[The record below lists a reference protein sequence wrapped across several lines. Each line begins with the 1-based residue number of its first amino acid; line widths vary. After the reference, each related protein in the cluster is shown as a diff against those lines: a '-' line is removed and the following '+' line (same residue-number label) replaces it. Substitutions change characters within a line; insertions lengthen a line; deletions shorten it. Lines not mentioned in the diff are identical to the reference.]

1 MTKYFIKLLIG
12 ILIFGNFFCSF
23 GQSSVIK
30 YSNNYYSAGVNSQ
43 TFNYIASIGKQRAD
57 NWCWAACTQMVL
69 NYHGLYVTQEQIV
82 KKCFGGLYN
91 APGGTLEMFTALNGW
106 AYNTRGGVSN
116 IYTNNY
122 PTNANEI
129 QSLLANDWP
138 LIVGLNY
145 GTDVGHAYVLT
156 AIYYSL
162 SYDAYGNLIVIP
174 DKVVLRD
181 PWPYNNSRQEMSW
194 AEFSTY
200 VVSVYKVWVVDV
212 PTSNSYTSR
221 QDYFDQFQKKEDE
234 NKGKYKWVA
243 SSGFSFLETGKG
255 LPFTFFL
262 ERYNNT
268 GKISLRSNFQFLVK
282 KQDFTKNR
290 NHSLQFYALNFD
302 AKKIFVNT
310 KRYWNWYLSGSVCLN
325 FIKKNYSSRQVVS
338 NGVYTN
344 NYIDS
349 IVIKRKVVPLIRF
362 GRERKF
368 GDSPLRLALDLGLG
382 PDFINKSFYAD
393 INILIGLKF

>member
-1 MTKYFIKLLIG
+1 MTKYIVRFLIG
-12 ILIFGNFFCSF
+12 ILIFSKSFSSF

-82 KKCFGGLYN
+82 NKCFGGLYN

-106 AYNTRGGVSN
+106 AYNTRGGASN

-194 AEFSTY
+194 AEFSTH
-200 VVSVYKVWVVDV
+200 VNMIYKVWIVDV
-212 PTSNSYTSR
+212 PTYNSFYYKSMNYNEIK
-221 QDYFDQFQKKEDE
+221 DYKFMIGTNFRSLKFMYYFKE
-234 NKGKYKWVA
+234 GKYGLQAFWGRNKTESNNG
-243 SSGFSFLETGKG
+243 SSSSYNKTTIVNKYGLDCRRVFRSKKRWTHFYLGPSIRFLNTKTTTDSTVYVGYPINYISGSSKSKINQV
-255 LPFTFFL
+255 FL
-262 ERYNNT
+262 NGRFGAE
-268 GKISLRSNFQFLVK
+268 FVVF
-282 KQDFTKNR
+282 NR
-290 NHSLQFYALNFD
+290 FAINFD
-302 AKKIFVNT
+302 IGIG
-310 KRYWNWYLSGSVCLN
+310 YLS
-325 FIKKNYSSRQVVS
+325 
-338 NGVYTN
+338 
-344 NYIDS
+344 
-349 IVIKRKVVPLIRF
+349 KRKNL
-362 GRERKF
+362 
-368 GDSPLRLALDLGLG
+368 
-382 PDFINKSFYAD
+382 YAD
-393 INILIGLKF
+393 ADLVLGFRF